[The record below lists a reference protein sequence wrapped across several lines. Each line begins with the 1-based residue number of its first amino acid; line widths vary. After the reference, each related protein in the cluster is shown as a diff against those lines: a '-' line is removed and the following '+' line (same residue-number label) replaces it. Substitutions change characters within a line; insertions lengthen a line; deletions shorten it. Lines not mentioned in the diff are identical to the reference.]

1 MADVG
6 GEVVHIPKVS
16 SSTTCSFQLEGERG
30 EQVMSRGREDN
41 MVAVFMGQPSQPDSL
56 GKE

>member
-1 MADVG
+1 MADV